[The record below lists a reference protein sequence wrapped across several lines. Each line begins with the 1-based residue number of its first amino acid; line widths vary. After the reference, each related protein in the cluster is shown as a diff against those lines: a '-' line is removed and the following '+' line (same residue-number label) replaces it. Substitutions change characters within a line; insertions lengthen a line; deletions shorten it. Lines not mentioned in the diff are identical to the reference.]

1 MNDANKHENTI
12 MNKLWIIMFIR
23 SDSDIDYDLIEI
35 YTREDPSNMNL
46 KQRYWMNKLFYDYL
60 RFVTEK
66 SGIFM
71 WKNHIT
77 GLLWWRMT
85 IQYLSIHRIQ
95 YSLYSSSYTNL
106 FFFEKFN
113 SSYVDYNYE

>member
-46 KQRYWMNKLFYDYL
+46 KQRD
-60 RFVTEK
+60 
-66 SGIFM
+66 
-71 WKNHIT
+71 
-77 GLLWWRMT
+77 
-85 IQYLSIHRIQ
+85 
-95 YSLYSSSYTNL
+95 
-106 FFFEKFN
+106 
-113 SSYVDYNYE
+113 